1 MVRIRAQLA
10 KGPEARFIS
19 HLDLVRAL
27 ERALR
32 RTGLPVAYSEGFNP
46 HPKIAFA
53 SALPLGAT
61 SEAEYFDVIFA
72 APVLPRQFELAL
84 NEQLP
89 LGLRVVEA
97 REVPLRGPA
106 LMAAI
111 DVSFWEVTFPAPPGG
126 RAVVAEAIERLLR
139 QGACVRVHQ
148 AKHGER
154 AIDILPLIDQIDLV
168 PDEDSPEPAAAGRV
182 PEGQVRIVMGL
193 AAGAR
198 GSVRPEEVVAALAD
212 LGGFTVER
220 GDIELKR
227 LAMAAG
233 RGTISPWDV

>member
-61 SEAEYFDVIFA
+61 SEAEYFDVIFSE
-72 APVLPRQFELAL
+72 PVLPRQFELAL

-89 LGLRVVEA
+89 LGLRVIEA
-97 REVPLRGPA
+97 REVSLRGPA

-111 DVSFWEVTFPAPPGG
+111 DVSFWEVAFPAPPGG
-126 RAVVAEAIERLLR
+126 RAAVAEAIERLLG

-148 AKHGER
+148 AKHGDRE
-154 AIDILPLIDQIDLV
+154 IDILPLIDQIDLV
-168 PDEDSPEPAAAGRV
+168 PEGDSPEPAAAERGD
-182 PEGQVRIVMGL
+182 GQVRIVMGL

-212 LGGFTVER
+212 LGGFSVER